1 MLSPLVFYSLDLK
14 KKVFT
19 CIFGSYH
26 YFCPQIILR
35 ELNRSSH
42 DLIGPSR
49 TISLSLSFFSRCV
62 FVHEREIV
70 HMCYLYNTFQICFK
84 TRFCA
89 QVRML

>member
-26 YFCPQIILR
+26 YFCPRIILR

-49 TISLSLSFFSRCV
+49 TISLSLFSLGVCLYMKERLSICAIYTTLFKFV
-62 FVHEREIV
+62 LKHGFVHR
-70 HMCYLYNTFQICFK
+70 
-84 TRFCA
+84 
-89 QVRML
+89 